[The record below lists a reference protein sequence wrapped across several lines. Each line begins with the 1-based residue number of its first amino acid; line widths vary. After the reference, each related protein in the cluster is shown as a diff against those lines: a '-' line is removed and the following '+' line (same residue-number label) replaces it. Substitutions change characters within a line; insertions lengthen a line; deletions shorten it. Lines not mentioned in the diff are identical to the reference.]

1 MASINPKS
9 IGIFESVATNR
20 WSAGLEKVARTLID
34 GAAKVG
40 HAWPALEEQR
50 KQEVVQEIRRA
61 RGTLQVQY
69 LSDSRLKSTLQS
81 IKTEVKTSPGR
92 PKAVDYVPSVFAIVD
107 ECIRRRLGAWRL
119 FDDPPRQAIF
129 GDCFKVAN
137 GETGA
142 SKLDAEEIA
151 IVQAIKLAQSVS
163 PGRYGLDLQ
172 FPASFYRAVEVK
184 DAESDY
190 RYRPTDEQLLAGV
203 RLLEGKVV
211 EMQAGEGKTVAIA
224 FSAVMYAVL
233 GRSVHIL
240 TANDYLAERD
250 CRLLAEV
257 YHALGFSVEAILD
270 PMDDFERKAAYK
282 CDIVYG
288 TLRQFGFDYLRDNL
302 ARGKQEVIQP
312 LLQVAIV
319 DEVDQALI
327 DEADTPLIIAGVPLG
342 KSQPLHRVNRAVAG
356 MVARQEDLAGEYL
369 TTLRDTDPSHA
380 SYATLIC
387 LGLLASPRNEQLR
400 RLALINPRT
409 YRRGMEDLYPNG
421 NDSPDESI
429 TGDLYYIVDPQE
441 GLVTLTEKGMAFLE
455 GQLGDFNVAASRN
468 EVNASLEGQL
478 SRRAMRRLDLANQ
491 VYQSLRA
498 HLILEQDVDYVVADG
513 SVFLLDKYTG
523 RLKPD
528 NSYQDGLQ
536 PALQAKEGVAVEP
549 DHESLAQI
557 SVQGFVTRYQ
567 SLAGI
572 TGTASNASEEF
583 WRWYSLK
590 VVSVP
595 TTHPSKRSDLPTRI
609 FLAEEDRTAAIVAEV
624 VSCNLLGR
632 PVLAGVQTVEQSWKL
647 SQVLQSAG
655 IPHKVLNAVN
665 SFEEAEIVRD
675 AGNYGAVTV
684 ATNMAGRGTDVVL
697 ATDLDRDVLR
707 QSVSLVRNRLA
718 GDCPHVRIRCN
729 SRTEAQLLRET
740 LLAQPGLRVGDE
752 SKQGC
757 YSLLVSLENA
767 PSNPDKDI
775 GSIPTLDFGLGLH
788 VVSSEFNQFPRVA
801 LQLKGR
807 SGRQGNFGSSR
818 ALLSWDDQS
827 LLSLGRRGPNLAR
840 CRRVDDGS
848 RTYFEGNEVERF
860 IRNRQIEAETEAAHR
875 RSVLGDYSAVVDEHC
890 AAYYEMRRQLLNKV
904 NPAENLPLSVADT
917 ARHLVES
924 HFPRM
929 DLINYANQFT
939 NLAEDARHMFEID
952 LSSLRGVALDE
963 VPHKLAEHLLESL
976 EVRRAHIGKERF
988 NELARQLLLECGD
1001 EAWLQHRKILR
1012 RSVFSSVAASIGH
1025 KSAVADYII
1034 HAAEQWER
1042 FQETVSDLFISRT
1055 LTFPLPAIAPA
1066 SEDIGEDPQL
1076 SREIGQLV
1084 A

>member
-1 MASINPKS
+1 MAAINPKS

-20 WSAGLEKVARTLID
+20 RLAGLERVARTLFD
-34 GAAKVG
+34 GASKFG
-40 HAWPALEEQR
+40 RAWPASGRQR
-50 KQEVVQEIRRA
+50 KQEVVQEIRRS
-61 RGTLQVQY
+61 RSRLQVQD
-69 LSDSRLKSTLQS
+69 LSDFRLKEALQS
-81 IKTEVKTSPGR
+81 IKTEVESSSGR
-92 PKAVDYVPSVFAIVD
+92 PGAADYVPSVFAIVD
-107 ECIRRRLGAWRL
+107 ECIRRKLGAWRL
-119 FDDPPRQAIF
+119 FNNPRRQADF

-137 GETGA
+137 GEPNA
-142 SKLDAEEIA
+142 AKLDSEEIN
-151 IVQAIKLAQSVS
+151 IVHAIKLARSAS

-172 FPASFYRAVEVK
+172 FPASFYQAMEGK
-184 DAESDY
+184 DAERNF
-190 RYRPTDEQLLAGV
+190 RYDPTDEQLLAGV
-203 RLLEGKVV
+203 LLLEGKVV

-224 FSAVMYAVL
+224 FAAVMHAVL

-257 YHALGFSVEAILD
+257 YHSLGFSVDAILD
-270 PMDDFERKAAYK
+270 AMDDVERKAAYK

-302 ARGKQEVIQP
+302 ARGRQEVIQP

-327 DEADTPLIIAGVPLG
+327 DEADTPLIIAGAPVG
-342 KSQPLHRVNRAVAG
+342 NSQPLHRVNRAVAG
-356 MVARQEDLAGEYL
+356 MVARQEDLASEYL

-380 SYATLIC
+380 SFATLVC

-400 RLALINPRT
+400 RLALIYPRS
-409 YRRGMEDLYPNG
+409 YRRGMAGLYPNG
-421 NDSPDESI
+421 NDSPDESL
-429 TGDLYYIVDPQE
+429 TGGLYYIADPQE
-441 GLVTLTEKGMAFLE
+441 NLVTLTEKGMAFLE
-455 GQLGDFNVAASRN
+455 GQLGDFNVATSRN
-468 EVNASLEGQL
+468 EVDASLEGQL

-498 HLILEQDVDYVVADG
+498 HLILVQDVDYMVADG

-536 PALQAKEGVAVEP
+536 PALQAKVGVAVEP

-557 SVQGFVTRYQ
+557 SVQGFVCRYP
-567 SLAGI
+567 SLAGT
-572 TGTASNASEEF
+572 TGTASDASEEF
-583 WRWYSLK
+583 WRRYSLK
-590 VVSVP
+590 VASVP
-595 TTHPSKRSDLPTRI
+595 TTYPPKRSDLATRI
-609 FLAEEDRTAAIVAEV
+609 YLTEENRTAAIVAEV

-647 SQVLQSAG
+647 SQALQSAG
-655 IPHKVLNAVN
+655 IGHQVLNAVN
-665 SFEEAEIVRD
+665 SFKEAEIVRT
-675 AGNYGAVTV
+675 AGNFGAVTV
-684 ATNMAGRGTDVVL
+684 ATNMAGRGTDIVL
-697 ATDLDRDVLR
+697 AADLDRDVLR
-707 QSVSLVRNRLA
+707 QCVARVRSRMA

-729 SRTEAQLLRET
+729 SKTEGQLLRES
-740 LLAQPGLRVGDE
+740 LLALPGLVVAAEDQ
-752 SKQGC
+752 QGC
-757 YSLLVSLENA
+757 YSLVVSLENA
-767 PSNPDKDI
+767 PSNPDKGI
-775 GSIPTLDFGLGLH
+775 GFIPTLEFGLGLH

-827 LLSLGRRGPNLAR
+827 LFSLGKRGPNLDR
-840 CRRVDDGS
+840 CRKVDNGG
-848 RTYFEGNEVERF
+848 RTYFEGKEVERF
-860 IRNRQIEAETEAAHR
+860 IRSRQIEAETEAAHR
-875 RSVLGDYSAVVDEHC
+875 RSVLGDYSAVVDEHS
-890 AAYYEMRRQLLNKV
+890 AAYYEMRGQLLNKA
-904 NPAENLPLSVADT
+904 NPAENLPIFVADT
-917 ARHLVES
+917 ARRLVES
-924 HFPRM
+924 HFPGM
-929 DLINYANQFT
+929 DSIDYAKQFA
-939 NLAEDARHMFEID
+939 NLSEDARHMFEVD

-963 VPHKLAEHLLESL
+963 VPHRLADQLMEML
-976 EVRRAHIGKERF
+976 EVRRAHIGIEGF

-1034 HAAEQWER
+1034 HAAEQWDR
-1042 FQETVSDLFISRT
+1042 FQETLSDLFLSSI
-1055 LTFPLPAIAPA
+1055 LTFPLQTVTRVSDEKAED
-1066 SEDIGEDPQL
+1066 SEL